1 MIIQNGGRKVR
12 KTKSKCDLGKMG
24 KKQNDM
30 PEDVNKE
37 LESPK
42 FGKPTEII
50 ASGYV
55 LDINEKDSKIDI
67 QTYEPISGST
77 ILEGLSI
84 SKEIKLN
91 DLEKGIVCEFKLDEL
106 KAPLSKKTV
115 EYLKEQGIM
124 MAVIIKLELKEVKI
138 IDEHETS

>member
-1 MIIQNGGRKVR
+1 MV
-12 KTKSKCDLGKMG
+12 
-24 KKQNDM
+24 KKRNDI

-42 FGKPTEII
+42 FGKPTELT

-55 LDINEKDSKIDI
+55 LDINEKDVKVDI
-67 QTYEPISGST
+67 QTYEPVSGTT

-84 SKEIKLN
+84 SKKIKLN
-91 DLEKGIVCEFKLDEL
+91 DLEKGVICEFKLDEL

-124 MAVIIKLELKEVKI
+124 MAAIIKLELKEVKI
-138 IDEHETS
+138 IDEN